1 MFKTLIAASI
11 QLVSRWFF
19 KIPWPLI
26 IRRRKPINFQ
36 LINIACILYGV
47 DRIPSYMTAKIKM
60 LPLKIFV
67 LGMILRIRLFLFI
80 FYLSISSLNILMT
93 GSPVEPLIGN
103 KLLSSILCWDSYVQQ
118 ATLPFTAVY
127 FLRHLFLTILVLWT
141 ISSFLSRSILF
152 KYIALYLVV
161 VPFYTHSDVQFVAI
175 TFRLWTKK
183 ALAHVMGIALS
194 CFIRIDVM

>member
-36 LINIACILYGV
+36 LINIACIHYGV

-118 ATLPFTAVY
+118 ATLPFTAVFFSGIY
-127 FLRHLFLTILVLWT
+127 FLQFLFYGPYLAFCPDQFCSNILLLIWLLYRFTHTRMFSLWRSHLG
-141 ISSFLSRSILF
+141 
-152 KYIALYLVV
+152 YE
-161 VPFYTHSDVQFVAI
+161 P
-175 TFRLWTKK
+175 KK
-183 ALAHVMGIALS
+183 H
-194 CFIRIDVM
+194 